1 LQGKPYASALQEL
14 VADITSNGLH
24 ERGSLEFHFEGIV
37 AVTVWLPLNGV
48 EFLNSH
54 EAVYLADSSPSY
66 LRLIASRTK
75 EAEQIQ
81 ANLEQVELLPD
92 GLPSFIHASFND
104 VYPYLRLFASDQSPR
119 REH

>member
-1 LQGKPYASALQEL
+1 MQGKPYASALQEL